1 MHTYTFVCFIFVYH
15 TPPPKVPHKNMEN
28 PSVLIKTDG
37 FSIFLCGTFGGGV
50 W

>member
-28 PSVLIKTDG
+28 PSVLIKT
-37 FSIFLCGTFGGGV
+37 LLNNLKAKEV
-50 W
+50 NLV